1 MTVLF
6 DTLSTPLGPFSVA
19 VGPHGEVLASAFGG
33 RDVLL
38 TRRRDLALPE
48 RPTALPALR
57 RQLSEYFEGRRT
69 RFDLTYAPVGT
80 PFQQKIWA
88 LLLGIPFGQ
97 PRSYGDLARDAGS
110 PSAARAVGAANGA
123 NPICVFIPCHRV
135 IGANGTLT
143 GFAFGEERKRR
154 LLALEGAWELPGLVA
169 PAAAS

>member
-1 MTVLF
+1 
-6 DTLSTPLGPFSVA
+6 
-19 VGPHGEVLASAFGG
+19 
-33 RDVLL
+33 
-38 TRRRDLALPE
+38 
-48 RPTALPALR
+48 
-57 RQLSEYFEGRRT
+57 LSEYFEGRRT

-88 LLLGIPFGQ
+88 LLLAIPFGQ
-97 PRSYGDLARDAGS
+97 TRSYGDLARAAGS

-143 GFAFGEERKRR
+143 GFAFGEDCKRR